1 MPRHVSLRHL
11 RCFVTVAET
20 GSFTIAAS
28 RLFLTQSSLTAT
40 IQQFEEAVGV
50 RLFDRSTRRVAM
62 TQEAVRFKADAERI
76 LSQFDGA
83 ISDLQAF
90 SEGRRGHVRI
100 SAATSVTHH
109 FLIDAITSFRAAYPN
124 ITISLRDAS
133 AAQVEQMV
141 FNGDIDFAVETRY
154 RSYDELIYTPLFED
168 RYGVICRRDHPL
180 AKGRGSIMWNKLDP
194 VGYVGFSAE
203 TGIGA
208 YLRARAGDSALF
220 ANPHDEITSTPSLY
234 SMLSTGN
241 RYSVLP
247 ALAASEFD
255 FSKFVFREL
264 RAPSLSRE
272 VCLITRQLRALS
284 SSSERFLRFLRDTM
298 RNKPIPAGVRLFTE
312 APTPTES
319 GRLRATLAPRKR

>member
-1 MPRHVSLRHL
+1 MDVNQHYLFEARQMQALSLAVHIPL
-11 RCFVTVAET
+11 VCFGIAFPVLVLVAEWRYLRT
-20 GSFTIAAS
+20 GDELYRTLARRWS
-28 RLFLTQSSLTAT
+28 RIMLALF
-40 IQQFEEAVGV
+40 AVGV
-50 RLFDRSTRRVAM
+50 VTG
-62 TQEAVRFKADAERI
+62 TI
-76 LSQFDGA
+76 LSFELGLLWPVWMQDFGNVFGLGFTLEGFSFFLEA
-83 ISDLQAF
+83 IFIGIYAYGWDRLKP
-90 SEGRRGHVRI
+90 RL
-100 SAATSVTHH
+100 H
-109 FLIDAITSFRAAYPN
+109 FLSGIPIAVAGVAGSLFVIAVNGWMNHPTGFTLVDGKAA
-124 ITISLRDAS
+124 D
-133 AAQVEQMV
+133 V
-141 FNGDIDFAVETRY
+141 
-154 RSYDELIYTPLFED
+154 
-168 RYGVICRRDHPL
+168 HP
-180 AKGRGSIMWNKLDP
+180 W
-194 VGYVGFSAE
+194 
-203 TGIGA
+203 
-208 YLRARAGDSALF
+208 SALF

-255 FSKFVFREL
+255 LSKFVFREL